1 MKRTVRKLNGLHPL
15 HPNGSLVF
23 CETCE
28 KILGSINERG
38 YNYINIALVCT
49 CGNYGK
55 IEIIKG
61 GHENDITKSVN
72 KMPKIDLNV
81 NICRKC
87 ERPLFQITDGR
98 VKSYS
103 FYAECVCG
111 ERYDRKVTFDKRL
124 GETLKKYSKIK
135 KTLQL

>member
-1 MKRTVRKLNGLHPL
+1 MKRTVRNVNGINSL

-23 CETCE
+23 CENCE

-49 CGNYGK
+49 CGNYGQ
-55 IEIIKG
+55 IEIIKN
-61 GHENDITKSVN
+61 GHKNDTTRRVN
-72 KMPKIDLNV
+72 KMPRTELNI

-87 ERPLFQITDGR
+87 DRPLFQITEGR
-98 VKSYS
+98 VKSYA

-111 ERYDRKVTFDKRL
+111 ERYDRQVMFDKRL

-135 KTLQL
+135 KTLQP